1 MAIHYCVL
9 LGVVTITITGCAS
22 QSSSKTPPQHQLVIQ
37 SRDKLP
43 GDMRQCT
50 QQHGYD
56 PVKLVGVAES
66 ALAPQELQWR
76 QCVYDALRVYARANP
91 AMVSRYEQLIAE
103 DVTMTTAIQQGTMTR
118 SQRRARVEQLIAQ
131 ITSAEEAQIRA
142 AAVEDARQMQQLQNT
157 VNGLRA
163 LY

>member
-9 LGVVTITITGCAS
+9 LGVVAIIITACAS
-22 QSSSKTPPQHQLVIQ
+22 QTASKTPPQHQLVVE

-43 GDMRQCT
+43 ADMRQCT

-56 PVKLVGVAES
+56 PAKVVGVAES
-66 ALAPQELQWR
+66 ALAPQELPWR

-91 AMVSRYEQLIAE
+91 AMASRYEQLIAE

-118 SQRRARVEQLIAQ
+118 GQRRARVDELVGQ
-131 ITSAEEAQIRA
+131 IKSAEEAQIRA
-142 AAVEDARQMQQLQNT
+142 AAGEDARQMRQLQDT
-157 VNGLRA
+157 VKGLGA
-163 LY
+163 LH